1 MYRYIDMN
9 RMYGTNEDMRRY
21 VDRYMAKERVDL
33 QTALSHKIV
42 RNYAEYL
49 IERGTKEAQLP
60 NMWGSAGAAH
70 ENMAD
75 I

>member
-1 MYRYIDMN
+1 MSQYIDMN
-9 RMYGTNEDMRRY
+9 RMYGTNKDMERY
-21 VDRYMAKERVDL
+21 VDRYMTKERIDL

-49 IERGTKEAQLP
+49 LERGKSETVLP
-60 NMWGSAGAAH
+60 NMWSSAGAAH